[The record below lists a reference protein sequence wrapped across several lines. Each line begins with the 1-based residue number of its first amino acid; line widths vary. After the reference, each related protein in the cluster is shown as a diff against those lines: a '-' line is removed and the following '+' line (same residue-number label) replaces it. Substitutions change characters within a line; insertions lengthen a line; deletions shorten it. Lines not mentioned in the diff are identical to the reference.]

1 MKLLIL
7 ASYLSYVVAKNQPP
21 AWPNHYSVEGVLTIP
36 FAEIM
41 EPFQAYIDFDDG
53 NSRIDYYNGM
63 DKTYQLSNLGSY
75 GSMLKVKTYNF
86 WRTYSMMLK
95 NFTNVISRKFV
106 N

>member
-1 MKLLIL
+1 MKFLIL
-7 ASYLSYVVAKNQPP
+7 ASYLSFVVAKNQPP
-21 AWPNHYSVEGVLTIP
+21 AWPNHYSVEGVLKIP

-75 GSMLKVKTYNF
+75 GSMLKVKT
-86 WRTYSMMLK
+86 
-95 NFTNVISRKFV
+95 
-106 N
+106 